1 MAESKPPEPGRALL
15 VTADEAMAR
24 QGRAELEA
32 AGFSVRVAGTAGEAE
47 SLWSASE
54 CDVVCFDDPL
64 PDGSVLEL
72 LRRKN
77 ARDGTLPPAVCAVP
91 AGAEHQAAEALAAGA
106 RGYLIKDPTG
116 AFLHLLS
123 RVVYDAIERQR
134 LVEENRQMADEIASR
149 KKELLALAEEFREMT
164 TIDGLTG
171 LHSKRFL
178 LEAVSTEIRR
188 ARRYGHVLSFILLGL
203 DRFKAL
209 NEKHGREAGDAALSH
224 VARLV
229 RGRLRD
235 TDVVGR
241 KGADQFAAILPR
253 TDESGA
259 RTAAWDIVA
268 MIAAQPLIWK
278 DEPIPL
284 STSAGVAVWREGF
297 AAPQDLW
304 DSAERA
310 LRRAKE
316 EGRGRAAVD
325 KAVETA

>member
-1 MAESKPPEPGRALL
+1 MADTQPPETERLLL
-15 VTADEAMAR
+15 VTADETMGA
-24 QGRAELEA
+24 QGRAELEK
-32 AGFSVRVAGTAGEAE
+32 AGFAVRVVASAAEAE
-47 SLWSASE
+47 RLWSGSE

-64 PDGSVLEL
+64 PDGSGLEL
-72 LRRKN
+72 LRNRSV
-77 ARDGTLPPAVCAVP
+77 RDGRLPPAVCVVP
-91 AGAEHQAAEALAAGA
+91 AGAERRAAEALEAGA

-116 AFLHLLS
+116 AFLHLIS
-123 RVVYDAIERQR
+123 RVVRDAIERQR
-134 LVEENRQMADEIASR
+134 LVDENRQMADEIAGR

-188 ARRYGHVLSFILLGL
+188 ARRYGHVLSFLLLGL
-203 DRFKAL
+203 DRFKAI
-209 NEKHGREAGDAALSH
+209 NEAHGREAGDAALSH
-224 VARLV
+224 VARLI

-268 MIAAQPLIWK
+268 MIAAQPLLWN
-278 DEPIPL
+278 EAPVPL
-284 STSAGVAVWREGF
+284 SISAGVAVWREGF
-297 AAPQDLW
+297 ATPQDLW
-304 DSAERA
+304 DSADRA
-310 LRRAKE
+310 LQRAKE

-325 KAVETA
+325 KAVERA